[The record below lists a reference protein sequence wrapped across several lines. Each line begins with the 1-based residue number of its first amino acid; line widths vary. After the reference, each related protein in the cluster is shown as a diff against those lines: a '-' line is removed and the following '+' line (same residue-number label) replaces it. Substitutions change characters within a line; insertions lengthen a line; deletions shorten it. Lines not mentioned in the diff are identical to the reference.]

1 MSISTP
7 NDHKMKGGK
16 ILFQLGDGFDQV
28 LMTFNV
34 GEPSDRSNDLRPSW
48 TAKPVWLLFPLSSC
62 PPESLTV
69 DPARDHSEPVELTDL
84 SIKMILPFRF
94 CQRNEPIRQYTQ
106 PSFDLKKQPGTE
118 WTEMAVEHMAV
129 WRMNDDRHP
138 CEPSRHSAQYTSLR
152 CMSMDQYRLFLSEQT
167 NQFPQ
172 GLCVLD
178 RMDLSRQCW
187 KQHPTHVRLIKSP
200 TILLSC
206 GLPALRIPT
215 TWIPGNDQRLELHT
229 VMTERGQHRI
239 LGRPAMIQARN
250 DMNHLPRSDR
260 LMPHSRSILRQ
271 AHEQSI
277 KVCRMR
283 CPIVSPLHGL
293 ATFLRQALSL
303 TRLTAKPLQYQS

>member
-1 MSISTP
+1 MNRITKTGQFRLLKKCIMSISTP

-48 TAKPVWLLFPLSSC
+48 TAKPVRLLFPLSSC
-62 PPESLTV
+62 LPESLTV

-118 WTEMAVEHMAV
+118 WAEMAVEHMAV
-129 WRMNDDRHP
+129 WCMNDDRHP
-138 CEPSRHSAQYTSLR
+138 REPSRHSAQHTSLR
-152 CMSMDQYRLFLSEQT
+152 SMSMDQYRLFLSEQT

-178 RMDLSRQCW
+178 RMDLSRQ
-187 KQHPTHVRLIKSP
+187 
-200 TILLSC
+200 
-206 GLPALRIPT
+206 
-215 TWIPGNDQRLELHT
+215 
-229 VMTERGQHRI
+229 
-239 LGRPAMIQARN
+239 
-250 DMNHLPRSDR
+250 
-260 LMPHSRSILRQ
+260 
-271 AHEQSI
+271 
-277 KVCRMR
+277 
-283 CPIVSPLHGL
+283 
-293 ATFLRQALSL
+293 
-303 TRLTAKPLQYQS
+303 